1 MNTANLPFPNS
12 FQGTIKDKG
21 IKEKEKY
28 KIDKKIPETKPF
40 GAIPGHSPAGVN
52 E

>member
-28 KIDKKIPETKPF
+28 KIDKKSLDTTLR
-40 GAIPGHSPAGVN
+40 GNPATVERQGVN